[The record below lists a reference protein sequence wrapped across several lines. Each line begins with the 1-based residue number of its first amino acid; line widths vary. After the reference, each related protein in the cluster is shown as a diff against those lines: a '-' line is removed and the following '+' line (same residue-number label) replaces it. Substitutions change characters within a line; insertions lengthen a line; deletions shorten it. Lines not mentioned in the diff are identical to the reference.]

1 MDSYRGF
8 GVTMVEDD
16 NIEIQD
22 ENGQPVIAKG
32 YYCQIYADFDC
43 NMEIDSFL
51 LTEGVNIPSQSYD
64 EAEKAICHLIDNG
77 YEMYSEAKYKA
88 IGTSTLYTV
97 IENGHAA
104 YFRTSIAGGFSY
116 PFSIYNAAQNMADAL
131 NESNPMGTVYAS
143 EMFQL
148 MRVSWNLPESKQEQR
163 VFVSLSEFAA
173 SSHFEEFRN
182 NAYTP
187 YSITLNYD
195 TQEIG
200 FEFNKNMPEIGL
212 PNIVIQ
218 LDSGEYENHIQN
230 IPYEQRCDFQ
240 TNENAHRKAV
250 TEIAEMRLFQE
261 RCVMTA
267 TLHSDTASAEIELP
281 INMATAEELRRR
293 LNVDSLDDCRVSD
306 ISSHTE
312 YLNDI
317 SELRDIRLTPL
328 NEIAGWASNEL
339 KYGDMYYLKVFAA
352 AMEVDDIE
360 TIDDA
365 LSVAMNIHCYD
376 CIEVDTA
383 GEYGHFVLYECCRE
397 DIHQNF
403 AAEVEDFID
412 YDAYGE
418 RRIEQDGAVLTSRG
432 YVFRNQNSAS
442 KQQPNMS
449 L

>member
-51 LTEGVNIPSQSYD
+51 LAEGVDISSQSYD

-77 YEMYSEAKYKA
+77 DEMYSEAKYKA
-88 IGTSTLYTV
+88 IGTSALYTV

-104 YFRTSIAGGFSY
+104 YFRTSITGGFGY
-116 PFSIYNAAQNMADAL
+116 PFSIYNAARSMVHAL
-131 NESNPMGTVYAS
+131 NEGNPMGTVYTS

-148 MRVSWNLPESKQEQR
+148 MRTSWNFPEVEKGNR
-163 VFVSLSEFAA
+163 IFMPLSEFAA

-182 NAYTP
+182 NPYTP

-195 TQEIG
+195 TKEIG

-212 PNIVIQ
+212 PNIVIS
-218 LDSGEYENHIQN
+218 LESNEYKNNIRD
-230 IPYEQRCDFQ
+230 IPYEKRCDFQ
-240 TNENAHRKAV
+240 TNENAHRKAIS
-250 TEIAEMRLFQE
+250 EIAEMRLLQE

-267 TLHSDTASAEIELP
+267 TLCSDTGTAEIELP
-281 INMATAEELRRR
+281 VNEDTAEELRRK
-293 LNVDSLDDCRVSD
+293 LNVTSLDDCQISD

-312 YLNDI
+312 YLDDI
-317 SELRDIRLTPL
+317 SEMCDMKLTPL
-328 NEIAGWASNEL
+328 NEIARWASNEM

-352 AMEVDDIE
+352 VMEADDIE
-360 TIDDA
+360 TIDDV
-365 LSVAMNIHCYD
+365 LSVAMNIHKYD

-383 GEYGHFVLYECCRE
+383 GEYGHFVLYECCRD
-397 DIHQNF
+397 DIDQNF
-403 AAEVEDFID
+403 ATEVEDFID

-418 RRIEQDGAVLTSRG
+418 WRIEQDGAVLTSRG
-432 YVFRNQNSAS
+432 YVFRNQNSEP
-442 KQQPNMS
+442 KQQQSMS